1 MTTNLD
7 YTLRR
12 ADARGHLVN
21 DWLQARLSFSFGSYV
36 DADWQCFGPLV
47 AFNEDIVQPDQ
58 GFPMHPH
65 RDLEILMIPVSG
77 AIAHADSLGHRATV
91 SPGEV
96 LFMRAGA
103 GIAHSQL
110 NASALEIDHH
120 YQIWIEPHTRGMP
133 PSVDKR
139 AFGRQRPGIW
149 TTLAS
154 AAPCLPAFTLLQDVA
169 IHRGAAA
176 AGLALRRPLQRGR
189 SYYLQVVRG
198 RCSAT
203 LSAQHVE
210 QLENGDALALYA
222 GGDQLLLEAACGS
235 VEFLLVDVPANLV
248 RRNRTKARVLAGK

>member
-1 MTTNLD
+1 MTNPD

-12 ADARGHLVN
+12 AATRGHMAN

-36 DADWQCFGPLV
+36 DADWQRFGPLV
-47 AFNEDIVQPDQ
+47 AFNEDIVQPGQ

-65 RDLEILMIPVSG
+65 RDLEILMIPNSG
-77 AIAHADSLGHRATV
+77 GIAHADTMGNRTTV
-91 SPGEV
+91 APGEV

-103 GIAHSQL
+103 GIAHSQF
-110 NASALEIDHH
+110 NASAREVDHH
-120 YQIWIEPHTRGMP
+120 YQIWIEPHTRGLP

-139 AFGRQRPGIW
+139 DFGPQRPGTW

-154 AAPCLPAFTLLQDVA
+154 AAPCMPAFTLLQDAA

-176 AGLALRRPLQRGR
+176 AGLALRRPLQPGR

-198 RCSAT
+198 CCSAT
-203 LSAQHVE
+203 LSAQHFE
-210 QLENGDALALYA
+210 QLDTGDALALYA
-222 GGDQLLLEAACGS
+222 GVDQLVLEAACGS
-235 VEFLLVDVPANLV
+235 AAFLLVDVPANLV